1 MTSTTTSTYHVL
13 CLSKKIIIG
22 KSYITEDDSLYNIK
36 HDSQGRGLA
45 IEKRFIQYTLH
56 LVSQENKYYAIQLS
70 TSDVASFGGKLCR
83 LGHMEIK
90 PGNYIDSDAHITHI
104 PGRILT
110 FCTNLDELH
119 NNYAS
124 ENRSSQNVGS
134 PHIFSSKANEHDKD
148 IGKICLQDDPNTF
161 LFAFS
166 ADGGDERRPN
176 GYAYV
181 NMSLFYHINLH

>member
-1 MTSTTTSTYHVL
+1 M
-13 CLSKKIIIG
+13 
-22 KSYITEDDSLYNIK
+22 TEDDSLYNIK

-90 PGNYIDSDAHITHI
+90 PGNYIESDAHVTDI

-110 FCTNLDELH
+110 FCANLDELH
-119 NNYAS
+119 NNY
-124 ENRSSQNVGS
+124 
-134 PHIFSSKANEHDKD
+134 DKD
-148 IGKICLQDDPNTF
+148 IGKIYLHDDTNTF

-181 NMSLFYHINLH
+181 NMSLFYPITSKYHN